1 MIPVLPFRLAQPGDY
16 LLVHGMP
23 LLTCKKGGTDTQTA
37 IAQIKLD
44 HHIMAVITE
53 IEDLHREAKWR
64 LAKTIFGNFLS
75 LFLLL
80 PAGLSAAFAAPVE
93 MAPKQVEQLDRGVV
107 AIHTSAGN
115 FLSWRALA
123 TDPAELTFNVYRGLV
138 KLNQAPLALTN
149 FSEAGTAANA
159 RYSVRPVLNGVEQ
172 PDSAAATDATWA
184 QPYKTVRLEKPA
196 DGVTPD
202 GQRYSYVVGD
212 GSAADLDGDGGY
224 ELIIKWQPTNAHDNS
239 HHGYTCN
246 TYLDAYRLD
255 RGRLWRIDLGRN
267 IRAGAH
273 YTTFLAYDFDGDGKA
288 EVMMKTADGTVDGQG
303 RVIGNPA
310 ADFRN
315 KDGYILDGPDSSPS
329 SMAPAT
335 RPWPAATTYRHAA
348 AWPPGATATATGSTA
363 SSAPWPTSTDR
374 ARVRCSRAAITRAQ

>member
-1 MIPVLPFRLAQPGDY
+1 
-16 LLVHGMP
+16 
-23 LLTCKKGGTDTQTA
+23 
-37 IAQIKLD
+37 
-44 HHIMAVITE
+44 MAVITE

-149 FSEAGTAANA
+149 FSDAGTAANA